1 MIWQRRGPNPHIN
14 TTDLKAESKT
24 QQVIGKKGPHL
35 LTAGSLKFKQGSVL
49 TCGHPGTGLKSCLR
63 QGHSMAVVVRDFW
76 RCPIQGPSSNQAR
89 AGCSRR
95 HWHRRLSHQHEM
107 FTSGDQISPFL
118 SSKCSLPL
126 EKGPVQGLICRPTW
140 SSAAGPGTRAERQ
153 NITPAVILVLTT
165 VFTLAVG

>member
-1 MIWQRRGPNPHIN
+1 MIWQRRRPNPHIN

-49 TCGHPGTGLKSCLR
+49 TCG

-76 RCPIQGPSSNQAR
+76 RCPIQGPSSSQAR
-89 AGCSRR
+89 AGCSGC
-95 HWHRRLSHQHEM
+95 HWDHRVSHQHKM
-107 FTSGDQISPFL
+107 FTSGDQIAPFL

-153 NITPAVILVLTT
+153 NITPDVILVLTT
-165 VFTLAVG
+165 VFTLSLG